1 MTLLNERDGGIVA
14 RHVARAERP
23 WARLIGLLSRAEVA
37 ADEGLWFANC
47 AAVHTIGMR
56 ATIDLYFLDEADR
69 VVKIERRI
77 RPGRLAITCSGAR
90 TVVELGAAVD
100 DRNVAIGDRLV
111 LREEATPA
119 A

>member
-1 MTLLNERDGGIVA
+1 MALLNERDGGIVA
-14 RHVARAERP
+14 RRVARAEHP
-23 WARLIGLLSRAEVA
+23 WARLVGLLPRAEVA
-37 ADEGLWFANC
+37 ADEGLWLKNC

-56 ATIDLYFLDEADR
+56 AAIDLYFLDNSDR

-77 RPGRLAITCSGAR
+77 RPGRLAITCPGAR
-90 TVVELGAAVD
+90 TVVELGAALD
-100 DRNVAIGDRLV
+100 DRDVAIGDRLI